1 MKDTVLLACNVIAK
15 AKHFPVGEV
24 IWHIENME
32 RKNDALLTKKEVA
45 SRLNVSSQTVE
56 RLIKNGKLKKITL
69 SPQLVRISS
78 LSVDNYLAGLK

>member
-24 IWHIENME
+24 IWHIENIK
-32 RKNDALLTKKEVA
+32 KNDALLTKKEVA